1 MSLSLFF
8 FFINSF
14 DEITE
19 NARSKYNF
27 LLLGLEKFIYRT
39 DGEGVNLLLDVSFRN
54 EILSWLRIVL
64 VTLVDTTVSTVLRVV
79 LSFVKRLTYSGDD
92 VTREESKI

>member
-1 MSLSLFF
+1 MQKVSTT
-8 FFINSF
+8 SF
-14 DEITE
+14 
-19 NARSKYNF
+19 SWVGK
-27 LLLGLEKFIYRT
+27 IYLQ
-39 DGEGVNLLLDVSFRN
+39 GGKEVNLLLDVSFRN

>member
-1 MSLSLFF
+1 M
-8 FFINSF
+8 
-14 DEITE
+14 
-19 NARSKYNF
+19 
-27 LLLGLEKFIYRT
+27 EKFIYRT

>member
-14 DEITE
+14 DEIAE

-64 VTLVDTTVSTVLRVV
+64 VTLVDTTVLRVV